1 MMIGT
6 SLRISDIW
14 SNGRVKET
22 GKTMGIY
29 HMYVI
34 CILYIYIEREVLK
47 IASFVIPQIV

>member
-22 GKTMGIY
+22 GKTRCIY
-29 HMYVI
+29 HMYI
-34 CILYIYIEREVLK
+34 LYLYIYRERERG
-47 IASFVIPQIV
+47 PQNCQF